1 MIQRINARGGNIS
14 LGAGAWIVCAALKDL
29 GIKEK
34 TAYPTRHKFIND
46 FELRKFLIFDSSD
59 TKSCTGY
66 QKIL

>member
-34 TAYPTRHKFIND
+34 TGRFYNMDADSDEKITYQEFRAYFQAKVKCQN
-46 FELRKFLIFDSSD
+46 
-59 TKSCTGY
+59 
-66 QKIL
+66 